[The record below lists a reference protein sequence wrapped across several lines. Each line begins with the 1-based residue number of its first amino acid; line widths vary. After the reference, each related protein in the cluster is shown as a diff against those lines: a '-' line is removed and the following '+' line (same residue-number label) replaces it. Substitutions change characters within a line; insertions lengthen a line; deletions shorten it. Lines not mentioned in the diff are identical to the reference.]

1 MGETVKD
8 GIDGEEDSI
17 VDVECYGTHED
28 VTQEEAGVRQAET

>member
-17 VDVECYGTHED
+17 VDVECDRTHED